1 MVDFATD
8 QAVIGIVGAGAM
20 GQGIAQVALTG
31 GLRVVLFDL
40 DQAARQRAGEQIA
53 ARLDRLV
60 EKQRMAADAAS
71 AAKAALTLV
80 DGLDRMAQADAV
92 IEAVTEDAAIK
103 RAIFDELEG
112 LVGPD
117 CLLAS
122 NTSSIPIARLAA
134 GAKRPARV
142 AGMHFFNPVPLMAL
156 VELVEAH
163 ETAPETLDALAALAH
178 RMGRTP
184 VRVKDTPG
192 FLVNLGGRAYVTEA
206 LHILQEGVAT
216 PAQIDAV
223 MRDCCGYRMGPFELM
238 DLTGIDVN
246 FPVTEIIHRGFF
258 FDPRLRS
265 TPDHRS
271 LLDAGRLGRKSGTG
285 FFSYQDGKPMAQP
298 VDLTTAASPPEKVVL
313 LVDDPELTD
322 LALAAGIE
330 ILAADDGESPIVT
343 ALPRG
348 RDATQAAFDTGVDAG
363 RLVAVDTEFD
373 TSKRLVV
380 MVPPGADFD
389 NLQTVAAWLA
399 ASGVAVTAIQD
410 SPGFIAQR
418 IQAMV
423 GNLGCE
429 IAQRGLASPADIDT
443 AMKLGLNY
451 PMGPLELVDEMGP
464 GRVHDML
471 TRLQQITGDDRY
483 RPSLWLRRRALLGLS
498 ARTPD

>member
-1 MVDFATD
+1 MVDFAMD
-8 QAVIGIVGAGAM
+8 QAIIGIVGAGAM

-31 GLRVVLFDL
+31 GLKVKLFDV
-40 DQAARQRAGEQIA
+40 DEKARAKAAESIA
-53 ARLDRLV
+53 KRLDRLV
-60 EKQRMAADAAS
+60 EKERLSGEQAA
-71 AAKAALTLV
+71 AAKDALAIVGALG
-80 DGLDRMAQADAV
+80 DLSDADAV
-92 IEAVTEDAAIK
+92 IEAVTEKLEVK
-103 RAIFDELEG
+103 RAIFVSLDDI
-112 LVGPD
+112 VRPD

-122 NTSSIPIARLAA
+122 NTSSLPIARIAA
-134 GAKRPARV
+134 GTKHPSRI
-142 AGMHFFNPVPLMAL
+142 AGMHFFNPVPLMGL
-156 VELVEAH
+156 VELVQAG
-163 ETAPETLDALAALAH
+163 ETAPETIDALAALAH

-206 LHILQEGVAT
+206 LHIVQEGVAT

-246 FPVTEIIHRGFF
+246 FPVTEIVHRAFSY
-258 FDPRLRS
+258 DPRLR
-265 TPDHRS
+265 TTLDHRS
-271 LLDAGRLGRKSGTG
+271 LLDAGLLGRKTGAG
-285 FFSYQDGKPMAQP
+285 FFTYQDGKPVEQP
-298 VDLTTAASPPEKVVL
+298 VDIAPSSAPPEKVVL
-313 LVDDPELTD
+313 LADDPELTD
-322 LALAAGIE
+322 LAVAAGVE
-330 ILAADDGESPIVT
+330 ILSADDGESPIVT
-343 ALPRG
+343 SLPRG
-348 RDATQAAFDTGVDAG
+348 RDATQAAFDTGVDPT

-389 NLQTVAAWLA
+389 NLQSVAAWLI
-399 ASGVAVTAIQD
+399 STGVVVTAIQD

-429 IAQRGLASPADIDT
+429 IAQRGLANVADIDT

-451 PMGPLELVDEMGP
+451 PMGPLELVDDMGP
-464 GRVHDML
+464 GRVYDML

>member
-1 MVDFATD
+1 MVNFATD
-8 QAVIGIVGAGAM
+8 QAVIGVVGAGAM
-20 GQGIAQVALTG
+20 GQGIAQIALVA
-31 GLRVVLFDL
+31 GLQVKLFDV
-40 DQAARQRAGEQIA
+40 DEAARQGAADQIA

-60 EKQRMAADAAS
+60 EKQRLTADAAM
-71 AAKAALTLV
+71 AAKSNLSLIN
-80 DGLDRMAQADAV
+80 GLDALSDADAV
-92 IEAVTEDAAIK
+92 VEAVTENLAVK
-103 RAIFDELEG
+103 RTIFGELEG
-112 LVGPD
+112 VVGPD

-122 NTSSIPIARLAA
+122 NTSSIPIARIAA
-134 GAKRPARV
+134 GTTRPHRI

-156 VELVEAH
+156 VELIEAR
-163 ETAPETLDALAALAH
+163 ETAPQTIDALADLAH
-178 RMGRTP
+178 RLGRTP

-206 LHILQEGVAT
+206 LHIVQEGVAT

-246 FPVTEIIHRGFF
+246 FPVTEIIHQGFF
-258 FDPRLRS
+258 GDPRLRS
-265 TPDHRS
+265 TTDHRS
-271 LLDAGRLGRKSGTG
+271 LLDAGRFGRKTGVG
-285 FFSYQDGKPMAQP
+285 FFTYQNGKPVEQAVDIAP
-298 VDLTTAASPPEKVVL
+298 VAAPPEKIVL
-313 LVDDPELTD
+313 LADDPELSD

-330 ILAADDGESPIVT
+330 ILPADDGESPIVT

-348 RDATQAAFDTGVDAG
+348 RDATQAAFDTGIDPA

-389 NLQTVAAWLA
+389 NLQRVAAWLR
-399 ASGVAVTAIQD
+399 STGVAVTAIQD

-464 GRVHDML
+464 GRVYDML
-471 TRLQQITGDDRY
+471 TRMQQITGDDRY